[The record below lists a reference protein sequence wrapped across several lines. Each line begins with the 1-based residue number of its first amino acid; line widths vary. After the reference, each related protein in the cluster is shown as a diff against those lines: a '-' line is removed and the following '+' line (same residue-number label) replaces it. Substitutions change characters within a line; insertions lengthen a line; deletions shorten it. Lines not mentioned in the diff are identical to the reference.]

1 MRCDVMPEPN
11 NPGGDRGPGAVTSID
26 GLPAAAAGFEAA
38 IAGERVLLTGHTG
51 FTGGWL
57 TLWLSALGCK
67 VTGLA
72 LAPKTQPNLFT
83 AANVGDHVQ
92 SRIGDIRDPA
102 VVTRTF
108 AEAEPSIV
116 FHLAAQPL
124 VSHSFAAPLETFAT
138 NVIGTANVL
147 EAARNMPGVKAV
159 VCVTTDKVYADRDRR
174 GGYRE
179 CDRLG
184 GKDPYS
190 ASKACAE
197 LVADCYRSSM
207 AARGN
212 GLLVATARGGNVIG
226 GGDWSE
232 DRIVPDFVRAVSAGR
247 PLILRNPAAVRPWQ
261 HVLAV
266 VHGYLQLASRLLEGR
281 ADAASAWNFGPP
293 DEEAFSVAVLI
304 ERVAAGWRRPEVRH
318 TPGNFPET
326 RFLNIDSTRARQLL
340 DWRPPLRFDEAVTL
354 TAEWYRDFHARP
366 SSAPALTARQIEDY
380 RRRLGARI

>member
-1 MRCDVMPEPN
+1 MRCDVMLGPN
-11 NPGGDRGPGAVTSID
+11 NPRRDRGPGAVTSTD

-57 TLWLSALGCK
+57 TLWLSALGCE

-72 LAPKTQPNLFT
+72 LAPNTQPNLFT
-83 AANVGDHVQ
+83 VANIGDRVR

-102 VVTRTF
+102 VVVK
-108 AEAEPSIV
+108 AMEEARPSII

-124 VSHSFAAPLETFAT
+124 VSLSFAKPLETFTT

-147 EAARNMPGVKAV
+147 EAARNVPGVRVV
-159 VCVTTDKVYADRDRR
+159 VCVTTDKVYADQDRR
-174 GGYRE
+174 DGYRE

-184 GKDPYS
+184 GADPYA

-197 LVADCYRSSM
+197 LVADCYRRSM

-281 ADAASAWNFGPP
+281 ADAASAWNFGPSA
-293 DEEAFSVAVLI
+293 DEAVPVEALV
-304 ERVAAGWRRPEVRH
+304 ERLAARWRRPEVRH
-318 TPGNFPET
+318 APGNFTET
-326 RFLNIDSTRARQLL
+326 RFLHVDSTQARERLG
-340 DWRPPLRFDEAVTL
+340 WCPPLRLDDAVTL
-354 TAEWYRDFHARP
+354 TAEWYRDFHAHP
-366 SSAPALTARQIEDY
+366 SSALALTARQIEHY
-380 RRRLGARI
+380 RHALGART